1 MSYQPNRLTIGYEH
15 AQVLNPWVFA
25 DLRQPQRMRGFVSPL
40 VYQTRPPTVYHP
52 NLSGL
57 GADEVGAQQPAAQLP
72 AAEPPVTQQ
81 TIQEEQR
88 AMQRAAFEMQKQSVR
103 LSKRMAAVSF
113 VSLAVG
119 IAGFSLAAYAHYRKP
134 R

>member
-1 MSYQPNRLTIGYEH
+1 MTYRPNRLTIGYER
-15 AQVLNPWVFA
+15 AKVLNPWVFA

-40 VYQTRPPTVYHP
+40 VYQTSPPTVYHP

-57 GADEVGAQQPAAQLP
+57 GAEEVGAEQ
-72 AAEPPVTQQ
+72 PVTQQ

-88 AMQRAAFEMQKQSVR
+88 ALQRAAFEMQKQSVK
-103 LSKRMAAVSF
+103 LAKRMAAVSL
-113 VSLAVG
+113 VSLSIGVASLAV
-119 IAGFSLAAYAHYRKP
+119 SLIINRDKL

>member
-1 MSYQPNRLTIGYEH
+1 MSYQPNRLTIGYER
-15 AQVLNPWVFA
+15 AKVLNPWVFA

-57 GADEVGAQQPAAQLP
+57 GADEVGAQPPVATP
-72 AAEPPVTQQ
+72 VAEPPVTQQ
-81 TIQEEQR
+81 TIQDEQR
-88 AMQRAAFEMQKQSVR
+88 TMQRAAFEMQKQSVR
-103 LSKRMAAVSF
+103 LSKRMAAVSL

-119 IAGFSLAAYAHYRKP
+119 IAGFSLAAYAHYQKLR
-134 R
+134 

>member
-1 MSYQPNRLTIGYEH
+1 MTYRPNRLTIGYER
-15 AQVLNPWVFA
+15 AKVLNPWVFA

-40 VYQTRPPTVYHP
+40 VYQTSPPTVYHP

-57 GADEVGAQQPAAQLP
+57 GAEEVGAEQ
-72 AAEPPVTQQ
+72 PVTPQ

-88 AMQRAAFEMQKQSVR
+88 ALQRAALEMQKQSIK
-103 LSKRMAAVSF
+103 LSKRMAAVSL
-113 VSLAVG
+113 VSLSIGVASLAV
-119 IAGFSLAAYAHYRKP
+119 SLIINRDKL

>member
-1 MSYQPNRLTIGYEH
+1 MTYRPNRLTIGYER
-15 AQVLNPWVFA
+15 AKVLNPWVFA

-40 VYQTRPPTVYHP
+40 VYQTSPPTVYHP

-57 GADEVGAQQPAAQLP
+57 GAAEVGAEQ
-72 AAEPPVTQQ
+72 PVTQQ

-88 AMQRAAFEMQKQSVR
+88 ALQRAAFEMQKQSVQ
-103 LSKRMAAVSF
+103 LAKRMAAVSL
-113 VSLAVG
+113 VSLSIGVASLAV
-119 IAGFSLAAYAHYRKP
+119 SLIINRDKL

>member
-1 MSYQPNRLTIGYEH
+1 MTYRPNRLTIGYER
-15 AQVLNPWVFA
+15 AKVLNPWVFA

-40 VYQTRPPTVYHP
+40 VYQTSPPTVYHP

-57 GADEVGAQQPAAQLP
+57 GAAEVGAEQ
-72 AAEPPVTQQ
+72 PVTQQ

-88 AMQRAAFEMQKQSVR
+88 ALQRAAFEMQKQSVK
-103 LSKRMAAVSF
+103 LAKRMAAVSL
-113 VSLAVG
+113 VSLSIGVAGLAV
-119 IAGFSLAAYAHYRKP
+119 SLIINRDKL

>member
-1 MSYQPNRLTIGYEH
+1 MTYRPNRLTIGYER
-15 AQVLNPWVFA
+15 AKVLNPWVFA

-40 VYQTRPPTVYHP
+40 VYQTTPPTVYHP

-57 GADEVGAQQPAAQLP
+57 GAAEVGAEQPA
-72 AAEPPVTQQ
+72 TQQ

-88 AMQRAAFEMQKQSVR
+88 ALQRAAIEMQKQSIK
-103 LSKRMAAVSF
+103 LSKRMAAVSL
-113 VSLAVG
+113 VSLSIGVASLAV
-119 IAGFSLAAYAHYRKP
+119 SLIINRDKL